1 MKKLITLLIGVL
13 TTIHIWGAK
22 AYPEP
27 FTITQKDGKQ
37 LTYQLYGDEHFNYA
51 ATTDGVLL
59 YQEGRDLYIAVID
72 EKGEMKSSGVLAHNA
87 GQRTAEEIALI
98 GKQDKN
104 RFFTAAEADRKRKA
118 LRRVQ
123 MTDNTTTLFPHTG
136 SPTALVILAD
146 FQDQKF
152 KHDDQTTMEIFD
164 QYLNAAGKP
173 THLADASLSRNIGSV
188 KKYFSDMSGGAF
200 TPQFD
205 LKAVVHLSEN
215 MAVYGPGKNDNM
227 SKFIPEV
234 CTLAQAAGVD
244 FSKYDEDEDGYVDLV
259 YVIYAGYGQST
270 GGGDDTIWP
279 KSGPTD
285 GESNFGTFD
294 GKIVCRYGVH
304 SELNFSPSSTEAG
317 FNNVPQING
326 IGLFCHEFSHC
337 LGLPDIYP
345 TIKDIQNAG
354 NPAMEFWDLMDGG
367 EYSGHVSITVNGQS
381 GTLMG
386 GYSPTAYTA
395 WEREYMGWKE
405 MEVLKD
411 NMIGQQIT
419 MKHIDATGGIAYKI
433 FPDDNE
439 NGNEYVFIQNI
450 QASGWNNWLASNL
463 GHGLLIT
470 YVNYDAD
477 AFSLSNHSPNNVL
490 GHSRMTIIP
499 ADNEFIS
506 SYLAGTEKPYTK
518 NQYLLSHR
526 GDPFPGTSDVHNL
539 FSIPM
544 IGAGTTLEKPILN
557 IQENGNIISFYY
569 QFEPAQKE
577 EDSSEE
583 NRTEELT
590 MTTESTEGQIIKSY
604 EWEHDNE
611 SPTRGY
617 QVKNFEEVN
626 FAGPTDV
633 SDCNILS
640 FCVKA
645 LKAMKL
651 KITLLSGA
659 VQAGNAKAQFE
670 TRATATDV
678 GDGSYSQSFDLEA
691 GQWRTIAIQ
700 LSTAEAHGVDLSNIS
715 AVVLTND
722 NEQTDGDIL
731 FVEDM
736 YFCESTKR
744 GIATTIRNVNTAS
757 AMNDKTKNNMQ
768 VYTLDG
774 RYIGSSLKGLAK
786 GIYIVN
792 GKKTVVR

>member
-173 THLADASLSRNIGSV
+173 THSADATLSRNYGSV
-188 KKYFSDMSGGAF
+188 RKYFSDMSGGAF

-381 GTLMG
+381 GSLMG
-386 GYSPTAYTA
+386 GYYPTAYTA

-411 NMIGQQIT
+411 DRIGQQIT
-419 MKHIDATGGIAYKI
+419 MKHIDATGGTAYKI
-433 FPDDNE
+433 YPDDDE
-439 NGNEYVFIQNI
+439 SGHEYVVIQNI
-450 QASGWNNWLASNL
+450 QAYGWNSWLASCI
-463 GHGLLIT
+463 GHGLLMT
-470 YVNYDAD
+470 YVNYDAN
-477 AFSLSNHSPNNVL
+477 AFSLSNHSPNNEL
-490 GHSRMTIIP
+490 GKSRMTIIP
-499 ADNEFIS
+499 ADNEYIS
-506 SYLAGTEKPYTK
+506 SYQAGTDKPYTK
-518 NQYLLSHR
+518 SQYLASHK

-691 GQWRTIAIQ
+691 GEWRTIAIQ